1 MFMTMLLLVLVVAV
15 FTLSVHGFC
24 PAPHQDSS
32 QTAIGATKMI
42 PPKNPFED
50 WFRPVH
56 GFGSGRKQLDQIF
69 DAEQNVL
76 RDRKAHYQK
85 TQLKDKYSPTHSWIN
100 KLLSPFHMHGSGETK
115 LDDMYQAQQKILYE
129 RREYYGNK
137 KMLHDKYRDHK
148 DHLRDIKVHPFDPAV
163 LNKKED
169 DAMYT

>member
-1 MFMTMLLLVLVVAV
+1 MTMLWRVFSVSL
-15 FTLSVHGFC
+15 FTLSAHAFC
-24 PAPHQDSS
+24 PIRHPTGPHHVLS
-32 QTAIGATKMI
+32 ATKAS
-42 PPKNPFED
+42 PPKNFFED
-50 WFRPVH
+50 WLRPVH

-76 RDRKAHYQK
+76 KDRKAHYQK
-85 TQLKDKYSPTHSWIN
+85 MQLKDKYAPSYSWIS
-100 KLLSPFHMHGSGETK
+100 KLLNPFHMHGSGETK
-115 LDDMYQAQQKILYE
+115 LNDMYQAQQKILYE

-137 KMLHDKYRDHK
+137 KMLHDKYRTHK